1 MNDTAYQELI
11 DLANA
16 HIEGKLDPEPRT
28 RLESILVDDES
39 ARRIFVDFMHDHAAL
54 HWDQIGE
61 NEDSIVDFPLSE
73 STSKSGGRWLAAAAA
88 VVVSGVVFFM
98 FGSKTNGGN
107 ESFAVMEKTSA
118 ARWESGNLPTS
129 EGSRLGSGTLR
140 LAEGLA
146 TLRFDSGAE
155 VILEAPAE
163 IELIDEMNCELA
175 RGTLVA
181 DIPDSAIGFRIE
193 TPAANV
199 VDYGTRFA
207 VNVDGSTG
215 ATRTQVFEGLVEV
228 EHPESGEIVELK
240 TGEGNFVAGDSISK
254 AAKTPDEGDWSHASA
269 PVRRGPD
276 WSLIQTSRDAYVYS
290 TKIANHMSD
299 EMLLLKN
306 SSDERGPHRK
316 TYLGFDLSKI
326 DPTKLTEAELIL
338 NFTPTGWGLASSVS
352 DSEFTVYGVTGERED
367 DWTYRSMT
375 WQNAP
380 ANIMNTGDTLK
391 TGQAKKLG
399 TFSIAQ
405 GIQLGQFGIS
415 GDSLV
420 EFLRSESDQNV
431 TLVVVRNTQE
441 TEGGGLVHGIASR
454 RHPALPA
461 PTLAVRVSD

>member
-11 DLANA
+11 DLANG
-16 HIEGKLDPEPRT
+16 HIEGKLDPEQRT
-28 RLESILVDDES
+28 RLESILVEDENG
-39 ARRIFVDFMHDHAAL
+39 RRIFVDFMHDHAAL

-175 RGTLVA
+175 RGTVVA
-181 DIPDSAIGFRIE
+181 DIPGSAIGFRIE

-240 TGEGNFVAGDSISK
+240 TGEGNFVAGDSISE

-299 EMLLLKN
+299 EMLLLK
-306 SSDERGPHRK
+306 
-316 TYLGFDLSKI
+316 
-326 DPTKLTEAELIL
+326 
-338 NFTPTGWGLASSVS
+338 
-352 DSEFTVYGVTGERED
+352 
-367 DWTYRSMT
+367 
-375 WQNAP
+375 Q
-380 ANIMNTGDTLK
+380 
-391 TGQAKKLG
+391 Q
-399 TFSIAQ
+399 Q
-405 GIQLGQFGIS
+405 
-415 GDSLV
+415 
-420 EFLRSESDQNV
+420 
-431 TLVVVRNTQE
+431 
-441 TEGGGLVHGIASR
+441 
-454 RHPALPA
+454 
-461 PTLAVRVSD
+461 